1 MIEKAKIR
9 SENKFPQN
17 LILKNPATG
26 SLIIFIFCLTFM
38 LIYRPLGTHPGRY
51 FGYEVTMAVYSIISA
66 ISAYGAIILLK
77 RIRHFSDENEWTLG
91 KELAAIFIT
100 LTTVGLAVYLAG
112 FIVEEPENRLN
123 FPTLLNSV
131 KNTFLAGLIPF
142 GFFVLANYRQWFSE
156 SEYVPVAD
164 NKEITEAPKKELI
177 KITSQLKKEE
187 LNFYPEELVYLTSE
201 GNYVNFFLLR
211 ENKIK
216 KFVIRNSINNI
227 EQQLSG
233 IPYFSRTH
241 RAFIV
246 NMKKIITLKG
256 NSLGYRLRLIGID
269 EEIPVSRNQ
278 SKQFRQFFREFQ

>member
-26 SLIIFIFCLTFM
+26 SLIIFIFCFTFM
-38 LIYRPLGTHPGRY
+38 LIYRPLGAHPGRY
-51 FGYEVTMAVYSIISA
+51 FGYEITMAVYSIISA
-66 ISAYGAIILLK
+66 ISAYGVIRIIK
-77 RIRHFSDENEWTLG
+77 HIRVFSDEYEWTLG
-91 KELAAIFIT
+91 KEIAAIIIT
-100 LTTVGLAVYLAG
+100 LTTIGIAVYLAG
-112 FIVEEPENRLN
+112 FIVEEPGNRLN
-123 FPTLLNSV
+123 FPTLANSV
-131 KNTFLAGLIPF
+131 KNSFLAGLIPF

-156 SEYVPVAD
+156 SEYVPVNNPASEELPRED
-164 NKEITEAPKKELI
+164 LI

-187 LNFYPEELVYLTSE
+187 LNFHPDELVYLESD

-216 KFVIRNSINNI
+216 KYVIRNSINNI

-233 IPYFSRTH
+233 IQYFSRTH

-256 NSLGYRLRLIGID
+256 NSLGYRLKLIGID

-278 SKQFRQFFREFQ
+278 SKHFKQIFRQFQ

>member
-1 MIEKAKIR
+1 MIERASIKNEK
-9 SENKFPQN
+9 KFPQN
-17 LILKNPATG
+17 FILKNPVSG
-26 SLIIFIFCLTFM
+26 SLTILIFCFTFM
-38 LIYRPLGTHPGRY
+38 LIYKPLGTHPGKY

-66 ISAYGAIILLK
+66 ISAYGTIRNIK
-77 RIRHFSDENEWTLG
+77 RIRFFSDENEWTLG
-91 KELAAIFIT
+91 KEVAAIIIT
-100 LTTVGLAVYLAG
+100 LTTIGIAVYLAG

-123 FPTLLNSV
+123 FPTLANSV
-131 KNTFLAGLIPF
+131 KNSFLAGLIPF
-142 GFFVLANYRQWFSE
+142 GFFALANYRQWFSE
-156 SEYVPVAD
+156 SEYAPVNNPAS
-164 NKEITEAPKKELI
+164 EELPREELI

-187 LNFYPEELVYLTSE
+187 LNFHPDELVYLASD

-216 KFVIRNSINNI
+216 KYVIRNSINNI
-227 EQQLSG
+227 EQQLSA

-278 SKQFRQFFREFQ
+278 SKHLRQIFRQFQ